1 MNKSLISMGLL
12 KRLVSLLEQCIDV
25 VLSNIC
31 EQYTTLQGILL
42 SVHVLVVDEL
52 QRLAG
57 VGSPTG

>member
-1 MNKSLISMGLL
+1 MGLL